1 MASQCFAARTSAIF
15 VHGMVW
21 CRVPTILKLHD
32 EHFCLSWDFIS
43 ENLVYNLY
51 TYLGQL
57 TLNSKV
63 LIDKGEMA
71 NIDVS

>member
-21 CRVPTILKLHD
+21 CRVPTILN
-32 EHFCLSWDFIS
+32 FMMSIRSRDFIS

-63 LIDKGEMA
+63 LFNKGETT